1 MDKKQ
6 RQKIIRANTQKTDL
20 PRRQYSLWIR
30 HLDCGSCNACELEL
44 NALMNPIYDIGQY
57 GIEFTTSPR
66 HARLLAITGIFNRN
80 LAEAAR
86 LTLEAMPIRRII
98 TIGDCAKDGG
108 DFRNSYAIAKI
119 PAEIEKNIKMHVP
132 GCPPEPMDILKALC
146 ALAGGS
152 ISDASF

>member
-6 RQKIIRANTQKTDL
+6 RRKVIQANTQKPDL
-20 PRRQYSLWIR
+20 PRRQYSLLIR

-57 GIEFTTSPR
+57 GIEFVASPR

-86 LTLEAMPIRRII
+86 LTLEAMPLRRMI

-108 DFRNSYAIAKI
+108 DFHDSYAITKR
-119 PAEIEKNIKMHVP
+119 PVEIEENIIGHVP
-132 GCPPEPMDILKALC
+132 GCPPEPADILRGIFATFDHLPQK
-146 ALAGGS
+146 
-152 ISDASF
+152 